1 MCLSIPGKIVE
12 IDGMKAVADIL
23 GASREISL
31 ELVEGIELGDYVLI
45 HAGCAIQKL
54 DKEEA
59 QNTID
64 LFNELKDVMNG

>member
-12 IDGMKAVADIL
+12 IDGIKAVADIL

>member
-1 MCLSIPGKIVE
+1 MCLSIPGKIIE
-12 IDGMKAVADIL
+12 IDGLKAVADIL
-23 GASREISL
+23 GASREISI

-54 DKEEA
+54 DREEA

>member
-12 IDGMKAVADIL
+12 IVGTTAVADIL

-31 ELVEGIELGDYVLI
+31 ELVPNVGIGDYVLI

-54 DKEEA
+54 DEEEA
-59 QNTID
+59 RNTID

>member
-1 MCLSIPGKIVE
+1 MCLSIPGKIVK
-12 IDGMKAVADIL
+12 IDGITATADIL

-31 ELVEGIELGDYVLI
+31 ELVDNIELGDYVLI

-54 DKEEA
+54 DREEA

-64 LFNELKDVMNG
+64 LFNELKDVMDG